1 MNKKILLALIPENS
15 QELISNLHAISN
27 LSHPNFEIELKVVVN
42 LKALTDAE
50 KTLLENN
57 STAIIALQDNF

>member
-15 QELISNLHAISN
+15 QELISNLSVISN

-42 LKALTDAE
+42 LKVLILLQLLHY
-50 KTLLENN
+50 KTI
-57 STAIIALQDNF
+57 SS